1 MPGRML
7 ISTSCESWFV
17 VWSSVSKIR
26 TENSSSYIS
35 LLSSC
40 QLAMT
45 NFYWLGQIWYW
56 PRHESLPFLALI
68 SWGIWSSLYYFYCKQ
83 KPCLTGAFLKIQVNV
98 VMLLSEGK
106 DALCPY
112 ESDPHRYRCSCSAAQ
127 PCLTLCASMDHS
139 PPGSS
144 MNVAFQARILGW
156 VAISSSRA

>member
-7 ISTSCESWFV
+7 ISISCESWFV
-17 VWSSVSKIR
+17 VWSSVSKIK
-26 TENSSSYIS
+26 TENSSFYIS

-45 NFYWLGQIWYW
+45 NFYWLGQIWCW
-56 PRHESLPFLALI
+56 PTHESLPFLALI
-68 SWGIWSSLYYFYCKQ
+68 SWDIRSSLYYFYCKQ
-83 KPCLTGAFLKIQVNV
+83 KTCLNGAFPKIQVNV

-112 ESDPHRYRCSCSAAQ
+112 ESHSHQYRCSCSVAQ
-127 PCLTLCASMDHS
+127 PYLTLCASMDHS

-144 MNVAFQARILGW
+144 MNVAF
-156 VAISSSRA
+156 